1 MKNAKLTFLSHESLW
16 NTLLVQHNAF
26 YNKRYNTRYINS
38 LPCIFRV
45 YLQFCYFH
53 TLFVASYFFL
63 AQQRCLVASAPHRDW
78 VGGEKLSPE
87 RGGSCSGV
95 RRFAI

>member
-63 AQQRCLVASAPHRDW
+63 AQQRCLVRYTM
-78 VGGEKLSPE
+78 
-87 RGGSCSGV
+87 
-95 RRFAI
+95 